1 MLLLLV
7 LCVGFNA
14 DAQELTVTG
23 TVTDSTEEP
32 MIGATVQIDGTK
44 NVVVTDLDGNFTLK
58 NVAPNATLVVSY
70 IGYKTEKIAVNGQS
84 TINVV
89 LTEDSEALDEVV
101 VIGYGSV
108 KKSTLTGAVTK
119 MDSKGIENRP
129 LARAETALQGQ
140 LAGVQVR
147 TTT

>member
-1 MLLLLV
+1 MKDLIVSRSQRLLNLSFATQWKTMLLLLV

-58 NVAPNATLVVSY
+58 NVAPKATLVVSY

-89 LTEDSEALDEVV
+89 LTEDSEACLLYTSD
-101 VIGYGSV
+101 
-108 KKSTLTGAVTK
+108 AA
-119 MDSKGIENRP
+119 DD
-129 LARAETALQGQ
+129 
-140 LAGVQVR
+140 
-147 TTT
+147 

>member
-1 MLLLLV
+1 MKDLIVSRSQRLLNLSFATQWKTMLLLLV

-58 NVAPNATLVVSY
+58 NVAPKATPVSY
-70 IGYKTEKIAVNGQS
+70 TH
-84 TINVV
+84 
-89 LTEDSEALDEVV
+89 LTLP
-101 VIGYGSV
+101 
-108 KKSTLTGAVTK
+108 TK
-119 MDSKGIENRP
+119 
-129 LARAETALQGQ
+129 RA
-140 LAGVQVR
+140 
-147 TTT
+147 